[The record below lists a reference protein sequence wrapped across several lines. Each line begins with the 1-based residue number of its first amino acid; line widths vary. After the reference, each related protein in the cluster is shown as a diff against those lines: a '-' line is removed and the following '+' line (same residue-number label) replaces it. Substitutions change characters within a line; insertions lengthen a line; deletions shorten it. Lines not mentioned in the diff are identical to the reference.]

1 MIKNLKSAILNLP
14 RRGRHNVAKILCLGF
29 GLAIGAVLI
38 AQVYFQESYDTFF
51 PEADRTYQIYEEY
64 TIDSEHDE
72 GEKTSGGV
80 AQGVK
85 SYCPQVEAA
94 TRSTQVLGDALFAVD
109 NGRKISLN
117 AYLADSCF
125 FDVFPQK
132 IGQGKAKETLSRP
145 FYCLVSHE
153 VAGRIGG
160 NVVGRHLTCKEY
172 PGLTFTIGGVFDDFP
187 YNSSLHGTD
196 LVIALGSIG
205 KMMYDGSERWVG
217 NDRYRSYVRLAQ
229 GKTPADLRPN
239 IEKMLR
245 EKIPQKELKKAGV
258 TMDYDLKLLN
268 DIYTGDPYVKI
279 MSRILLLLAFVLLFS
294 SVMNYLLIVIG
305 NMVGRTREMAV
316 RKCFGA
322 GRTDIGSIVFCEAV
336 VHIACAVVL
345 AGLLIFVCKGTIE
358 QLTATPACALLLN
371 RGGLFLL
378 LVLAAML
385 LLGGVLPGFLY
396 SAVPVATAF
405 HGYAESRRKWKLALL
420 AFQFAAASLLLCL
433 LLTIA
438 RQYAFMVGF
447 NPGYDY
453 DNLAVLTIDGATVQQ
468 KEKCIADLRKKAY
481 VAAISSADA
490 LFINGQPGNNVTLP
504 SDDRELFNAADLNNV
519 SDGFTDLMGLK
530 VVQGRKFTEQ
540 TDSLR
545 EVMVS
550 RSFVEAMK
558 KTAHWNDNVVGKR
571 VCISGHSGDANVP
584 FTICG
589 VYADVRLHSFSNPD
603 ERPSVMFYNRR
614 PAAHLLIK
622 LNDMT
627 EADMTDIMNKATM
640 MFPDN
645 KVSLHSYA
653 SMLANLYHAQQSFRT
668 AVLVG
673 GMVTLIIALLGLIGY
688 TTDEVN
694 RRRKEIAVRK
704 VNGARLRDI
713 LKLFVGN
720 ISWVAVPSL
729 VIGGIGAYIVS
740 AGWIEQFSERVTLNP
755 LLFVGCIAL
764 IWATIISVVVFNSLK
779 VAQGNP
785 VDYLKDE

>member
-1 MIKNLKSAILNLP
+1 MSDAERQQRRKVMIKNLKSAILNLP

-38 AQVYFQESYDTFF
+38 AQVYFQE
-51 PEADRTYQIYEEY
+51 ADRTYQIYEEY
-64 TIDSEHDE
+64 TIDGEHYE

-109 NGRKISLN
+109 NDRKISLN

-268 DIYTGDPYVKI
+268 DIYTGDPYVKT

-345 AGLLIFVCKGTIE
+345 AGLLIFVCKGT
-358 QLTATPACALLLN
+358 AHRHAGMRAP
-371 RGGLFLL
+371 
-378 LVLAAML
+378 
-385 LLGGVLPGFLY
+385 P
-396 SAVPVATAF
+396 
-405 HGYAESRRKWKLALL
+405 
-420 AFQFAAASLLLCL
+420 
-433 LLTIA
+433 
-438 RQYAFMVGF
+438 
-447 NPGYDY
+447 
-453 DNLAVLTIDGATVQQ
+453 
-468 KEKCIADLRKKAY
+468 
-481 VAAISSADA
+481 
-490 LFINGQPGNNVTLP
+490 QPG
-504 SDDRELFNAADLNNV
+504 
-519 SDGFTDLMGLK
+519 
-530 VVQGRKFTEQ
+530 
-540 TDSLR
+540 
-545 EVMVS
+545 
-550 RSFVEAMK
+550 RS
-558 KTAHWNDNVVGKR
+558 
-571 VCISGHSGDANVP
+571 
-584 FTICG
+584 
-589 VYADVRLHSFSNPD
+589 
-603 ERPSVMFYNRR
+603 
-614 PAAHLLIK
+614 
-622 LNDMT
+622 
-627 EADMTDIMNKATM
+627 
-640 MFPDN
+640 
-645 KVSLHSYA
+645 
-653 SMLANLYHAQQSFRT
+653 
-668 AVLVG
+668 
-673 GMVTLIIALLGLIGY
+673 
-688 TTDEVN
+688 
-694 RRRKEIAVRK
+694 
-704 VNGARLRDI
+704 
-713 LKLFVGN
+713 
-720 ISWVAVPSL
+720 VPSL
-729 VIGGIGAYIVS
+729 GVGCHVAPRRRVARLSLLGRPCGNGLSRLCREPPKVETCLARLPVCSSLFAPLPTPHHRPAVCFHGGIQSG
-740 AGWIEQFSERVTLNP
+740 L
-755 LLFVGCIAL
+755 
-764 IWATIISVVVFNSLK
+764 
-779 VAQGNP
+779 
-785 VDYLKDE
+785 